1 LRKAEDTSMTQS
13 QATPRSILPVLSG
26 LALGMF
32 LAALDQTVISTASPT
47 IATALG
53 HLSSQSWL
61 ITSYL
66 GTTLITTPIYG
77 RLSDGFGRRR
87 LFTIA
92 LSLFFVGSIIC
103 MIAGSFSTFVIG
115 RSVQGLG
122 AGGLF
127 SLAFAVIADLVPPR
141 ERGRYTLFF
150 VAIFGS
156 ASLLGPVMGGVI
168 ASQAN
173 IFGVAGWRWIFALN
187 LPLALAAI
195 LLALRYLHVP
205 QQLSRQPLDLAG
217 VLSFAV
223 FIVALLGLSE
233 SSNSPLLA
241 SVRVWLAIVGVISLA
256 GFMYIERR
264 MQDRAFV
271 PLHFFRNRLFAITV
285 AVSGIAGAGMIIG
298 LLFTPLIVQVRYG
311 VSATTGGLLLLLMGF
326 GNLFGSGF
334 GSRIISKSGRYREL
348 AFSGLASF
356 VFGFFLLAFTLDSGF
371 AGIAI
376 AVFFLGAGSGLVT
389 QFASVVAPY
398 ALGDE
403 HLGAG
408 SAINTF
414 ARQFGSVLGAGVSLA
429 ALFYAWTSRDG
440 LSSDRVSTQHSVL
453 QHLSASAKANF
464 VDAARPVLIYSGAI
478 LLVGLA
484 IALFLPSGVLPH
496 LERRVASS
504 SG

>member
-1 LRKAEDTSMTQS
+1 VAQTRTE
-13 QATPRSILPVLSG
+13 PRRILPVLSG

-47 IATALG
+47 IATALS

-87 LFTIA
+87 LFVIA
-92 LSLFFVGSIIC
+92 LSLFFFGSAIC
-103 MIAGSFSTFVIG
+103 MVASSFSIFILG

-127 SLAFAVIADLVPPR
+127 SLAFAVIADLVSPR

-150 VAIFGS
+150 VAIFGA
-156 ASLLGPVMGGVI
+156 ASLLGPLIGGVI
-168 ASQAN
+168 ASQSKLL
-173 IFGVAGWRWIFALN
+173 GVDGWRWIFALN

-195 LLALRYLHVP
+195 VLALRYLHVP
-205 QQLSRQPLDLAG
+205 QQLVRQRLDLAG
-217 VLSFAV
+217 ILSFAV
-223 FIVALLGLSE
+223 FILMLLGLSE
-233 SSNSPLLA
+233 SSNSPFL
-241 SVRVWLAIVGVISLA
+241 SSIRPWLAIVGLISLV
-256 GFMYIERR
+256 GFIYIERR

-271 PLHFFRNRLFAITV
+271 PLHFFRNRLFTV
-285 AVSGIAGAGMIIG
+285 TVVISGIAGAGMIIG

-311 VSATTGGLLLLLMGF
+311 VSAATGGLLLLLMGL

-334 GSRIISKSGRYREL
+334 GSRIISKTGRYREL

-356 VFGFFLLAFTLDSGF
+356 VIGFALLAFTLDSGF
-371 AGIAI
+371 TGIGF
-376 AVFFLGAGSGLVT
+376 AVFLLGVGSGFVT
-389 QFASVVAPY
+389 QFASVTAPY

-408 SAINTF
+408 SSINTF
-414 ARQFGSVLGAGVSLA
+414 FRQFGSVLGAGLSLA
-429 ALFYAWTSRDG
+429 ALFYSWESRDG
-440 LSSDRVSTQHSVL
+440 LSSKTVSTQNSVL
-453 QHLSASAKANF
+453 QHLSLSAKTNF
-464 VDAARPVLIYSGAI
+464 VYAARPVLIYSGAI
-478 LLVGLA
+478 LLVGLV
-484 IALFLPSGVLPH
+484 IAFLLPHGVL
-496 LERRVASS
+496 ESS
-504 SG
+504 HRPEN

>member
-1 LRKAEDTSMTQS
+1 
-13 QATPRSILPVLSG
+13 
-26 LALGMF
+26 MF

-156 ASLLGPVMGGVI
+156 ASLLGPV
-168 ASQAN
+168 

-285 AVSGIAGAGMIIG
+285 AVSGIDHRSA
-298 LLFTPLIVQVRYG
+298 LHPVDRPSQVR
-311 VSATTGGLLLLLMGF
+311 
-326 GNLFGSGF
+326 
-334 GSRIISKSGRYREL
+334 RICHDGR
-348 AFSGLASF
+348 
-356 VFGFFLLAFTLDSGF
+356 
-371 AGIAI
+371 
-376 AVFFLGAGSGLVT
+376 
-389 QFASVVAPY
+389 FASAAY
-398 ALGDE
+398 GLW
-403 HLGAG
+403 
-408 SAINTF
+408 
-414 ARQFGSVLGAGVSLA
+414 QSLW
-429 ALFYAWTSRDG
+429 LWFWQSNNFQIRTLSRTCFF
-440 LSSDRVSTQHSVL
+440 R
-453 QHLSASAKANF
+453 AC
-464 VDAARPVLIYSGAI
+464 
-478 LLVGLA
+478 LVC
-484 IALFLPSGVLPH
+484 IRILPSCLYSRFRVCRDCHCRFLSWRGIGTRYPVCIC
-496 LERRVASS
+496 RRPLCTRR
-504 SG
+504 